1 MVYEDKNGI
10 VTMTK
15 MDTDEFIDAYC
26 GEADE
31 SDEDETVWTV
41 DADKAKDVKL
51 YLVNTSGSMVKN
63 KSAAKDGE
71 DYKFNVDNYEI
82 KSVTLEN

>member
-1 MVYEDKNGI
+1 
-10 VTMTK
+10 MTK
-15 MDTDEFIDAYC
+15 MDTDEFL
-26 GEADE
+26 DE
-31 SDEDETVWTV
+31 YTDGGKENKKGDTVWTV
-41 DADKAKDVKL
+41 DANKAKGVKL

-82 KSVTLEN
+82 KSVTLED

>member
-1 MVYEDKNGI
+1 
-10 VTMTK
+10 MTK
-15 MDTDEFIDAYC
+15 MDTDEFIDTYC
-26 GEADE
+26 GNADD

-41 DADKAKDVKL
+41 DAEAAKGVKL

-71 DYKFNVDNYEI
+71 DYKFNVDDSEI
-82 KSVTLEN
+82 VSVTLED